1 MQKIDLTSVKK
12 NPLFNRQEVEF
23 KVVQPRTPNR
33 SSVRVGIAT
42 ALNVGLNRVFV
53 RKIETVSGTHTTV
66 GSAHVYDDPVYALEV
81 EPKYIIE
88 RNPTA
93 RPSPE
98 PEPEAK
104 PVEEAPA
111 EEPEEEE

>member
-33 SSVRVGIAT
+33 SNVRVGIAT

-88 RNPTA
+88 RNQTA